1 MHGPNTGIAG
11 GTRPY
16 NRVITETHPP
26 LESNEIHVWKIG
38 LNTGLV
44 QLGQLRVLLSEDEL
58 ERADRF
64 RFERHRRHFITGRAV
79 MRILLGRYAGMPP
92 QALDF
97 SYNPHGKPSV
107 KDAGSL
113 EFNFTNSRDL
123 ALLCVARQRQLGID
137 LEHLDRHADYAGI
150 VNRFF
155 AEREIEELFSI
166 PEGRRHAAFL
176 AGWTRKE
183 AYIKAL
189 GTGLSLPLSRFAVTI
204 DPQVAP
210 VLISTDDTPEDLGRW
225 TFRHME
231 PEPGYVASMVVE
243 GGGWEIRQYCWEK

>member
-1 MHGPNTGIAG
+1 MRNIFDTTGECPANWVV
-11 GTRPY
+11 TD
-16 NRVITETHPP
+16 NHPP
-26 LESNEIHVWKIG
+26 LETHEVHVWKIG
-38 LNTGLV
+38 LLASQV
-44 QLGQLRVLLSEDEL
+44 QLDQLRTLLSDDEL

-64 RFERHRRHFITGRAV
+64 RFDRHRRRFITGRAV
-79 MRILLGRYAGMPP
+79 MRILLGRYTGRLPE
-92 QALDF
+92 ALDF
-97 SYNPHGKPSV
+97 SYNPHGKPSL

-137 LEHLDRHADYAGI
+137 LEHLGRHADYAGI

-166 PEGRRHAAFL
+166 PESRRHAAFL
-176 AGWTRKE
+176 TGWTRKE

-189 GTGLSLPLSRFAVTI
+189 GTGLSLPLGKFAVTI

-210 VLISTDDTPEDLGRW
+210 SLISADDMPDEPDRW
-225 TFRHME
+225 TFRHLE
-231 PEPGYVASMVVE
+231 PEPGYVASLVVE
-243 GGGWEIRQYCWEK
+243 GGGWEIRNYCWKE